1 VQIEHLPHE
10 LVIIDDTQSILSL
23 LKLLGESQNRDKASE
38 EKWMETSPN
47 ERQSSAIQAP
57 GFIGACYR
65 PGQI

>member
-1 VQIEHLPHE
+1 VTK
-10 LVIIDDTQSILSL
+10 DDTQSIQIL
-23 LKLLGESQNRDKASE
+23 LKLLGESQNRNKASE

-57 GFIGACYR
+57 KYAGDCYR